1 MTIAN
6 KIKLNF
12 RFHNPNTVEETA
24 NYIAKLFVEVN
35 QAKVERVLQ
44 EAAEQLQ
51 TQNSL
56 QIKSQA
62 EICEL

>member
-1 MTIAN
+1 M
-6 KIKLNF
+6 
-12 RFHNPNTVEETA
+12 EETA

-51 TQNSL
+51 AQN
-56 QIKSQA
+56 IGEKSHS
-62 EICEL
+62 E

>member
-1 MTIAN
+1 MTITN

-35 QAKVERVLQ
+35 QTKVERVLQ

-51 TQNSL
+51 AQNRGEMSH
-56 QIKSQA
+56 S
-62 EICEL
+62 E